1 MNWTKIF
8 LLIFTLALLMNQAL
22 SSQTMKNLLVKSGK
36 IEYQFGDDF
45 SGKEIFYFDDFGTKK
60 SITENRNVI
69 GGGQSVKT
77 KTIINGSKKLE
88 TDLQTGKYSFS
99 ELSNNSQRGFENAT
113 DEMLQ
118 AGQFKKTG
126 MATVAGLLCEKYEG
140 YPGTLYVWKKIIL
153 KSEITIIDKKLSKTA
168 IMVDTLFNIQDSIFF
183 IKTIK
188 Q

>member
-8 LLIFTLALLMNQAL
+8 LLIFTLTFLVNQTL
-22 SSQTMKNLLVKSGK
+22 SAQTKKNILVKSGK
-36 IEYQFGDDF
+36 IEYQFGDNF
-45 SGKEIFYFDDFGTKK
+45 SGKEVVYFDDFGTKK

-77 KTIINGSKKLE
+77 KTVINGSKMLE

-99 ELSNNSQRGFENAT
+99 ELSDNRQSRFEYAT
-113 DEMLQ
+113 DEMLK

-126 MATVAGLLCEKYEG
+126 SATVAGLPCEKYEG
-140 YPGTLYVWKKIIL
+140 YSGTLYVWKNIIL
-153 KSEITIIDKKLSKTA
+153 KSEITIMDKKLSKTA

>member
-1 MNWTKIF
+1 
-8 LLIFTLALLMNQAL
+8 MNQTL
-22 SSQTMKNLLVKSGK
+22 SSQTKNNLLVKSGK

-45 SGKEIFYFDDFGTKK
+45 SGKEVIYFDDFGTKK
-60 SITENRNVI
+60 NITENRNVT
-69 GGGQSVKT
+69 GGRQSVKT
-77 KTIINGSKKLE
+77 KTIINGSKMLE

-99 ELSNNSQRGFENAT
+99 ELSNNRQSGFENVT

-126 MATVAGLLCEKYEG
+126 SATVAGLPCEKYEG
-140 YPGTLYVWKKIIL
+140 YSGTLYVWNKIIL

-168 IMVDTLFNIQDSIFF
+168 VLVDTLSTIPASLFL